1 MPEDNDQNPENNNQN
16 PEDIIK
22 SRIIVRSLRR
32 FDPVTGKLSQYEETT
47 SMAENS
53 EDGIKTVRHLDV
65 IITESGSVLD
75 PDDAFFQCAGEGNG
89 RGNLVKATE
98 GFMCSGCHLFF
109 GIKHLAKEESTG
121 KIRTIRSTIQ
131 NQPIEST
138 IPEGENRFCKRCW
151 RKTLFLR
158 ILFAP
163 IRLLAKLLLTAL
175 GHGNAET
182 RSYQEPETNEN
193 QGDTRRSNETGPNN

>member
-16 PEDIIK
+16 PEDILK
-22 SRIIVRSLRR
+22 SKVIIRRLRR
-32 FDPVTGKLSQYEETT
+32 FDPATGKLSQYEETT

-53 EDGIKTVRHLDV
+53 EDGIKTVRHLEV
-65 IITESGSVLD
+65 VITESGSELEED
-75 PDDAFFQCAGEGNG
+75 EHFFQCTLD
-89 RGNLVKATE
+89 GNLVKE
-98 GFMCSGCHLFF
+98 SQGFKCIGCNRQFWTGHL
-109 GIKHLAKEESTG
+109 GHEEFTG
-121 KIRTIRSTIQ
+121 RMKIFKQTIQ
-131 NQPIEST
+131 NQPFEST
-138 IPEGENRFCKRCW
+138 IPEKNRFCRQCW

-193 QGDTRRSNETGPNN
+193 QGNTRRSNETGPNN